1 MKFIN
6 VYKFTFV
13 RVTCRM
19 INIFYVAGPILLFL
33 PETKNKDLPDS
44 LENAE
49 NLWKKCNVKS
59 LKTEM
64 TKF

>member
-1 MKFIN
+1 
-6 VYKFTFV
+6 
-13 RVTCRM
+13 M

-49 NLWKKCNVKS
+49 NLWKKCNAKS